1 MPLTEKIPKLNTEE
15 FYNKVKDFHLQ
26 ISGQIDGPLKRVETE
41 SMDEWLMKL
50 ADAMSRYIQD
60 YIEKVE
66 IVGDT
71 TAPDTQLNPG
81 VPDTYG
87 AFTMAPGPVVTDS
100 DRGKFEG
107 TLLHLA
113 FLPGIT
119 SKYGIIR
126 QSSEKIKNQGEYFI
140 ETNLPPAGAPPEPIM
155 VDNPDHDPGEY
166 DKLVKKY
173 DETKKSEDKTKR
185 DDYLETNPIQ
195 IPIDSEAPPE
205 PDRTMGNI
213 TGIYLQVSDNSGT
226 ELELERI
233 PLATKVEIKKD
244 SSTGMYIIEEKI
256 PMGDYTYFKLIPAVV
271 DGSLIEAG
279 AIELNWEADAG
290 SLARIQLKEELF
302 EAYKFKPDDSLS
314 HEENIR
320 KVAEL
325 TATAIDNFV
334 ESGDVIILTDT
345 PDIRIDKNIPSAGPI
360 VPTGKTSG
368 KGIPMI
374 VPLPTTMGIG
384 KGKVVER
391 ETPKETLINNLTLY
405 GRHFGP
411 EVGVTGTIE
420 QICSYESYGFVDS
433 IHSYIVTCLVQG
445 EHIIPLLV
453 FMPGIMT
460 SDTLTTPAGPVPNT
474 PGATL
479 VPWPIIPLSS
489 IGDVGHGVFDG
500 ADGGYSVDEDWTIQL
515 PELDEMWKT
524 TVFNEIK
531 SVTTLE
537 YEVENITA
545 ASGVRG

>member
-71 TAPDTQLNPG
+71 TAPDTQLSPG

-87 AFTMAPGPVVTDS
+87 AFTTAPGSVVTDS

-119 SKYGIIR
+119 SKYGIIK
-126 QSSEKIKNQGEYFI
+126 QNFENIKNQGEYFI

-155 VDNPDHDPGEY
+155 VDNPDHDPEEY

-173 DETKKSEDKTKR
+173 NETKDATDKTKR
-185 DDYLETNPIQ
+185 DNYLVANPIQ
-195 IPIDSEAPPE
+195 ISIESEAPPE

-213 TGIYLQVSDNSGT
+213 TGIYLQNIDNSGT
-226 ELELERI
+226 ELDLERI
-233 PLATKVEIKKD
+233 PLATKVEIKGG

-256 PMGDYTYFKLIPAVV
+256 PMGNYIYFKLIPTVV
-271 DGSLIEAG
+271 EGSLIETG
-279 AIELNWEADAG
+279 TIDLNWEADAG

-302 EAYKFKPDDSLS
+302 EVYKLEPDDSLS

-368 KGIPMI
+368 EGIPMMT
-374 VPLPTTMGIG
+374 PLPTTMGIG

-411 EVGVTGTIE
+411 EVGVTGTID

-433 IHSYIVTCLVQG
+433 IHSYIVTCLVRG

-460 SDTLTTPAGPVPNT
+460 SDTLTTPGGPVPNT

-479 VPWPIIPLSS
+479 VPWPIVPLSS
-489 IGDVGHGVFDG
+489 IGDIGHGVFDG
-500 ADGGYSVDEDWTIQL
+500 ADGGYSVDEDWITEL
-515 PELDEMWKT
+515 PTVEKLWDETVWK
-524 TVFNEIK
+524 
-531 SVTTLE
+531 
-537 YEVENITA
+537 EVEDVIDLGYELEKITTA
-545 ASGVRG
+545 VSVRG

>member
-26 ISGQIDGPLKRVETE
+26 ISGQLDGPLKQVETE

-71 TAPDTQLNPG
+71 TAPDTQLSPG

-87 AFTMAPGPVVTDS
+87 AFTTAPGSVVTDS

-185 DDYLETNPIQ
+185 DDYLEANPIQ
-195 IPIDSEAPPE
+195 IPIESEAPPE
-205 PDRTMGNI
+205 ADRTMGNI
-213 TGIYLQVSDNSGT
+213 TGIYLQNIDNSGT
-226 ELELERI
+226 ELDLERI
-233 PLATKVEIKKD
+233 PLATKVEIKGG

-256 PMGDYTYFKLIPAVV
+256 PMGNYIYFKLIPAVV
-271 DGSLIEAG
+271 EGSLIETG
-279 AIELNWEADAG
+279 AIDLNWEADAG

-302 EAYKFKPDDSLS
+302 EAYKFVPSDSLS

-345 PDIRIDKNIPSAGPI
+345 PDIRIDKNIPSVGPI

-368 KGIPMI
+368 EGIPMMA
-374 VPLPTTMGIG
+374 PLPTTMGIG

-411 EVGVTGTIE
+411 EVGVTGTID

-433 IHSYIVTCLVQG
+433 IHSYIVT
-445 EHIIPLLV
+445 
-453 FMPGIMT
+453 
-460 SDTLTTPAGPVPNT
+460 TLG
-474 PGATL
+474 
-479 VPWPIIPLSS
+479 
-489 IGDVGHGVFDG
+489 
-500 ADGGYSVDEDWTIQL
+500 
-515 PELDEMWKT
+515 
-524 TVFNEIK
+524 
-531 SVTTLE
+531 
-537 YEVENITA
+537 
-545 ASGVRG
+545 